1 MTSALRGAG
10 RARGES
16 GKEGGEG
23 FTPVSFEIGFGLW
36 RVPCAALPER
46 QHPSWAG
53 GSSAQG
59 WGVPGRSPVT
69 KQFRLLWN
77 LRCFQVQERR
87 VKPFSIAAVLLTSR
101 TRRDGFVR
109 SPLLG
114 VRPPRRGAGLRPL
127 PRLQLRE
134 LARLLDALDGFVR
147 Y

>member
-1 MTSALRGAG
+1 MKDSLLFPLKLAL
-10 RARGES
+10 
-16 GKEGGEG
+16 
-23 FTPVSFEIGFGLW
+23 VY
-36 RVPCAALPER
+36 
-46 QHPSWAG
+46 G
-53 GSSAQG
+53 GSPVQPSQRGSTPAG
-59 WGVPGRSPVT
+59 LGGARLRAGGVPGRSPVT